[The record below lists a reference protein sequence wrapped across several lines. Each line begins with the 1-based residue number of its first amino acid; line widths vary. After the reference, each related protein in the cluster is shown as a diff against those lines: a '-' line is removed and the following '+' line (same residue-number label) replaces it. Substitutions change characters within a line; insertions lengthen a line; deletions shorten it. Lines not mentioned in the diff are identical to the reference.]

1 MFLSIFHYH
10 CQLSY
15 AGTGKR
21 FAGAR
26 LSVCRVAE
34 VMRGLYL
41 SVFGIEAAE
50 QESPTLRPGS
60 SGGFKN
66 RIL

>member
-1 MFLSIFHYH
+1 MFLSIFCGH
-10 CQLSY
+10 CQLSD
-15 AGTGKR
+15 AGTGRR

-26 LSVCRVAE
+26 LCVRRVAE

-50 QESPTLRPGS
+50 QKSPTLWPGN